1 MTDTSKGINFI
12 LISSLSF
19 AFMGAMVKFAGDI
32 PLYEKVL
39 FRNLISLIIAVIVV
53 YKTKVPLFGKKE
65 NRGFLL
71 LRSFFGLSGVVLYF
85 YAIDNM
91 YLADSSMLNK
101 LSPFVVTLLA
111 KFFLKEKI
119 QKFQIPL
126 LVIVFLASLMIIKPE
141 FDLSIMPALAGLGS
155 AIAAGS
161 AYTVI
166 RYLGPREKPATI
178 VFIFSLI
185 SVVGMLIPTS
195 MVFVM
200 PTYEELMYLIGTGVF
215 AAGGQFALT
224 YAYRFAP
231 ASELAIYNYA
241 HIIFSAIV
249 GYIFWSEISDIWSLT
264 GGAIIISVSVA
275 SWYFGRNEQSKSALP
290 TNK

>member
-32 PLYEKVL
+32 PIYEKVL
-39 FRNLISLIIAVIVV
+39 FRNLISLIIAAIVV
-53 YKTKVPLFGKKE
+53 YKSKVPLFGKKE

-126 LVIVFLASLMIIKPE
+126 LVIVFLASLLIIKPE
-141 FDLSIMPALAGLGS
+141 LDLSIMPALAGLGS
-155 AIAAGS
+155 AVAAGS

-195 MVFVM
+195 IVFVM
-200 PTYEELMYLIGTGVF
+200 PTFEELMYLIGTGIF

-249 GYIFWSEISDIWSLT
+249 GYMFWSEISDVWSLT

-275 SWYFGRNEQSKSALP
+275 SWYFGRNRQNKSTPA

>member
-1 MTDTSKGINFI
+1 
-12 LISSLSF
+12 
-19 AFMGAMVKFAGDI
+19 MGAMVKFAGDI

-126 LVIVFLASLMIIKPE
+126 LFIVFFASLLIIKPE

-195 MVFVM
+195 IVFVM

-241 HIIFSAIV
+241 HILFSAIV
-249 GYIFWSEISDIWSLT
+249 GYIFWSEISDVWSLT
-264 GGAIIISVSVA
+264 GGSIIISVSVA
-275 SWYFGRNEQSKSALP
+275 AWYFGRREQSKSALQ